1 MNFMVYW
8 TQLFLAALLNAS
20 VLKAAYIPK
29 DGKSKNEVVA
39 FMEVYSK
46 SRCNPRET
54 LVQVQ
59 DEYPHDTHLT
69 YLPSCVVLQRCGG
82 CCNDEALECVAS
94 HTRNVTLEL
103 YRVKP
108 GVGEHKTLLSF
119 TEHTHCLCKPKPEVL
134 KTEKEYRC
142 PPCTERK
149 KHWFV
154 QDPLSC
160 RCSCTL
166 SQSQCRSRQLELNER
181 ACRFVHHLAA
191 CVM

>member
-8 TQLFLAALLNAS
+8 AQLFLAALLNAS
-20 VLKAAYIPK
+20 ALKAAYIPK
-29 DGKSKNEVVA
+29 EEKSKNEVVP

-54 LVQVQ
+54 LVDVQ
-59 DEYPHDTHLT
+59 SEYPHDTHIT

-82 CCNDEALECVAS
+82 CCNDEALECVPT
-94 HTRNVTLEL
+94 HTHNITLEL

-108 GVGEHKTLLSF
+108 GVGEHKHLLSF
-119 TEHTHCLCKPKPEVL
+119 TEHTYCDCRVKPEL
-134 KTEKEYRC
+134 KRKKEYRC
-142 PPCTERK
+142 EPCSERK

-154 QDPLSC
+154 QDPLTC

-166 SQSQCRSRQLELNER
+166 TQLQCRSRKLELNER
-181 ACRFVHHLAA
+181 VCRFVHHLVL